1 MSTSTERAL
10 AYLDTLE
17 ADRRT
22 ALALSEQKA
31 EEARLIKARQEGFRA
46 AMEMLGTAIPAGA
59 AASGAAA
66 SGAAA
71 SGVAASGVAASGVAA
86 SGVAASGA
94 TASGVAASGAAASGV
109 AASGAAAS
117 GVAASDPKEPGRR
130 RARRQI
136 RELILRELSFS
147 GQAMTATQMAK
158 AIDYLPERTE
168 TALQRMEESGQ
179 VLRNAEGRWAI
190 GNTAMAQLNGH
201 ATTGANGK
209 SRSIPEVVGGSI

>member
-1 MSTSTERAL
+1 MSTSIERVR

-17 ADRRT
+17 ADRRS

-46 AMEMLGTAIPAGA
+46 AMEILGTAISAGDA
-59 AASGAAA
+59 ASDTAASGAAA

-71 SGVAASGVAASGVAA
+71 S
-86 SGVAASGA
+86 
-94 TASGVAASGAAASGV
+94 
-109 AASGAAAS
+109 
-117 GVAASDPKEPGRR
+117 DPNEPGRR
-130 RARRQI
+130 RVRRQI

-147 GQAMTATQMAK
+147 GQAMTAAQIAK

-168 TALQRMEESGQ
+168 MALQRMEESGQ
-179 VLRNAEGRWAI
+179 VLRNAGGRWAI

-201 ATTGANGK
+201 SAAGGNGK
-209 SRSIPEVVGGSI
+209 SRSIPDAVGGSI

>member
-1 MSTSTERAL
+1 MSTSIERVR

-17 ADRRT
+17 ADRRA

-46 AMEMLGTAIPAGA
+46 AMEMLGTAISAGD
-59 AASGAAA
+59 AASDTAGSGDAA
-66 SGAAA
+66 SD
-71 SGVAASGVAASGVAA
+71 
-86 SGVAASGA
+86 
-94 TASGVAASGAAASGV
+94 VAASGAAAS
-109 AASGAAAS
+109 
-117 GVAASDPKEPGRR
+117 DPNEPGRR
-130 RARRQI
+130 RVRRQI

-147 GQAMTATQMAK
+147 GQAMTAAQIAK

-179 VLRNAEGRWAI
+179 VLRNAGGRWAI

-201 ATTGANGK
+201 AAAGGDGK
-209 SRSIPEVVGGSI
+209 SRPLPEAVGGSI